1 MNASIAWLPYCGAAP
16 APAELLGRWNFDPL
30 LLVALAAAGLAYHRL
45 GRTLPSSRRRLFWA
59 ALALAA
65 LLFVS
70 PFCALSSALFGA
82 RVVHH
87 VLLATA
93 VAPLLVLGLPRDA
106 SPSGGLL
113 LWTGVQA
120 VIFWFWH
127 APPVYGWA
135 LSSDAGYWLMQIT
148 LLATAAGFW
157 AAIRRAEAP
166 IAVVAL
172 FLTMVQMGV
181 LGALITLAPHALY
194 APHFFGPS
202 LWGLTALEDQQIAG
216 LIMWAPAAGTYLAAA
231 LLILGRW
238 LDRERAAG
246 LAT

>member
-1 MNASIAWLPYCGAAP
+1 MPW
-16 APAELLGRWNFDPL
+16 
-30 LLVALAAAGLAYHRL
+30 
-45 GRTLPSSRRRLFWA
+45 SRRRLFWA

-82 RVVHH
+82 RR
-87 VLLATA
+87 A
-93 VAPLLVLGLPRDA
+93 LLVLSLPREA
-106 SPSGGLL
+106 SPAGGLL

-120 VIFWFWH
+120 LTFWFWH

-135 LSSDAGYWLMQIT
+135 LSSDAGYWLMQ
-148 LLATAAGFW
+148 AMHVVTAVGFW
-157 AAIRRAEAP
+157 SSVRRAQAP
-166 IAVVAL
+166 VAVIAL

-181 LGALITLAPHALY
+181 LGALITLAPRTLY

-216 LIMWAPAAGTYLAAA
+216 LIMWAPAGGVAC
-231 LLILGRW
+231 
-238 LDRERAAG
+238 
-246 LAT
+246 

>member
-1 MNASIAWLPYCGAAP
+1 MISGAAWLPYCGAAP
-16 APAELLGRWNFDPL
+16 APAELLGRWNLDPL
-30 LLVALAAAGLAYHRL
+30 LLLALAGAGFAYHRL
-45 GRTLPSSRRRLFWA
+45 CHRLPWSRRRFFWA
-59 ALALAA
+59 ALGLSA

-93 VAPLLVLGLPRDA
+93 VAPLLVLSLPREA
-106 SPSGGLL
+106 SPAGSLL

-120 VIFWFWH
+120 LTFWFWH

-135 LSSDAGYWLMQIT
+135 LSSDAGYWLMQAM
-148 LLATAAGFW
+148 LLVTAVGFW
-157 AAIRRAEAP
+157 SAVRRAQAP
-166 IAVVAL
+166 VAVIAL

-181 LGALITLAPHALY
+181 LGALITLAPRALY

-216 LIMWAPAAGTYLAAA
+216 LIMWAPAAGAYLAAA
-231 LLILGRW
+231 LVVLGRW

-246 LAT
+246 LAA